1 MSTGARSS
9 PASFLKHATDVA
21 SFYGFT
27 PMRSL
32 EKSFSKTPD
41 KIAHLAQDKGRG
53 IYSFTRSAGLAAT
66 YSALHPQE
74 PVLAFYTN
82 PTPSYAPHNLSL
94 DESGEFGLMVA
105 GTSESVGEIVLLKT
119 IAMLFSEWGSPVS
132 RIRINALG
140 DRDSQSRFGRE
151 LSLHVR
157 KHIARVDPA
166 CSHECTQD
174 PLSLYRCIKGTCRE
188 IIAEGPRPV
197 HFLSERSRVHFRSVL
212 ENLERLGLPYE
223 IDDLLLGDEKGPH
236 VTFAVDLK
244 DSDATILGA
253 YGGRFDEFFRR
264 EARRKD
270 SAGVSASIYFR
281 KKGASRTHF
290 QVLPNPRKPKV
301 YFAQLGLRAKLQGL
315 HVVDMFR
322 EAKVPVLQ
330 SFDSS
335 RLSMQLAQAS
345 SQGVSHLVIMGQRE
359 ALDGTVIVR
368 TMQNSSQITV
378 PVSDVPRFLKTLR
391 S

>member
-27 PMRSL
+27 PMRNL

-66 YSALHPQE
+66 YAAAHPQE
-74 PVLAFYTN
+74 PILTFYTN
-82 PTPSYAPHNLSL
+82 PTPAYAPHTVPLE
-94 DESGEFGLMVA
+94 DSGEFGLMVA

-119 IAMLFSEWGSPVS
+119 IAMLFSEWGAPIS

-140 DRDSQSRFGRE
+140 DRDSQNRFGRE

-157 KHIARVDPA
+157 KHLGRVDTS
-166 CSHECTQD
+166 CTHESTQD
-174 PLSLYRCIKGTCRE
+174 PLSLYRCTKDSCRE
-188 IIAEGPRPV
+188 VITEGPRPV

-223 IDDLLLGDEKGPH
+223 IDDLLLGDDKGPH
-236 VTFAVDLK
+236 VTFAVDLEE
-244 DSDATILGA
+244 SDATILGA

-270 SAGVSASIYFR
+270 SAGVGASIFFR
-281 KKGASRTHF
+281 KKGAARTHF
-290 QVLPNPRKPKV
+290 QVLPTSRKPKV

-315 HVVDMFR
+315 NVVDMFR

-345 SQGVSHLVIMGQRE
+345 AEGVSHLIIMGQRE

-378 PVSDVPRFLKTLR
+378 PVTEMPRFLKTLR
-391 S
+391 A